1 MTTYSRYLLNKMRLP
16 CLGWVDIC
24 IILDI
29 CQQLHFRRNNGQR
42 CLSSFA
48 GSPGCTSD
56 GKPNVSGSLMLCYGL
71 RGLGHNGGCCRQSTV
86 NGTAST
92 SDSPAGVTTEY
103 GSVSISISSM
113 TPTWNTSSSTVRSS
127 GHILRRLGHPKKRGQ
142 ASQAL
147 GRSRG
152 GFSTKIHVSVD
163 GLGNPLRF
171 TLTGGQ
177 EHDVTQANE
186 LIAGMESEYVIADP
200 SIRLQ
205 PVPRVRDR
213 GRRGSGNTSSLE
225 SYGTAFIR
233 YVPLPRAS
241 PR

>member
-1 MTTYSRYLLNKMRLP
+1 MSTVTLP
-16 CLGWVDIC
+16 SEQWSKT
-24 IILDI
+24 
-29 CQQLHFRRNNGQR
+29 FE
-42 CLSSFA
+42 F
-48 GSPGCTSD
+48 
-56 GKPNVSGSLMLCYGL
+56 L
-71 RGLGHNGGCCRQSTV
+71 RGESGLYVGREAECKRFIDAVLWITRSGAQWRMLPSEYGKWNSVYKRFARWCDHGVWERIHQHFVDDPDMEYLIIDSTV
-86 NGTAST
+86 VRAHPSA
-92 SDSPAGVTTEY
+92 AGA
-103 GSVSISISSM
+103 
-113 TPTWNTSSSTVRSS
+113 PQ
-127 GHILRRLGHPKKRGQ
+127 KKGQ

>member
-1 MTTYSRYLLNKMRLP
+1 MNALCSARQARAKRTSRHDFHPRPEYTVVFQDADDLVLEMKRDEYAQRVNARPVGGPRSNLP
-16 CLGWVDIC
+16 RPRSDPGWAAQGGGGRNIRSPPRTGPWIGPGVVAEPPREPRRAVLGCVDIY

-127 GHILRRLGHPKKRGQ
+127 GHILRRLGHPKKRG
-142 ASQAL
+142 
-147 GRSRG
+147 
-152 GFSTKIHVSVD
+152 
-163 GLGNPLRF
+163 
-171 TLTGGQ
+171 
-177 EHDVTQANE
+177 
-186 LIAGMESEYVIADP
+186 P
-200 SIRLQ
+200 SI
-205 PVPRVRDR
+205 P
-213 GRRGSGNTSSLE
+213 
-225 SYGTAFIR
+225 
-233 YVPLPRAS
+233 S
-241 PR
+241 PWS